1 MVFLFDNQFAVL
13 TKYRKKSSKAFK
25 FSKSGTESYL
35 VTTWP
40 IRVINN
46 LHFGG
51 KWWNSRL

>member
-51 KWWNSRL
+51 K